1 MSHTQWEY
9 KIVDH
14 SNSTSMGY
22 SNPET
27 EEFKRANIDKNW
39 KLEMMN
45 IEINK
50 LAVKFLKIVSSILLL
65 IMISSNNLFTKSYSE
80 GDAVIPTVSDFTLY
94 TAKITVPAGSNGP
107 PNSTYW
113 LTAEEKST
121 ELANTYSDTVAS
133 PPSMTAIHEFVVPKS
148 MPKILPILFL

>member
-1 MSHTQWEY
+1 MTNRKWEY

-27 EEFKRANIDKNW
+27 DDFKESNKDKNW

-50 LAVKFLKIVSSILLL
+50 LGNEGWEMVGINE
-65 IMISSNNLFTKSYSE
+65 SNEIYFKRE
-80 GDAVIPTVSDFTLY
+80 
-94 TAKITVPAGSNGP
+94 IT
-107 PNSTYW
+107 
-113 LTAEEKST
+113 
-121 ELANTYSDTVAS
+121 
-133 PPSMTAIHEFVVPKS
+133 
-148 MPKILPILFL
+148 

>member
-1 MSHTQWEY
+1 MSNTKWEY

-27 EEFKRANIDKNW
+27 ELFKEKHKDKDW

-50 LAVKFLKIVSSILLL
+50 LGKDGWEMVGI
-65 IMISSNNLFTKSYSE
+65 N
-80 GDAVIPTVSDFTLY
+80 
-94 TAKITVPAGSNGP
+94 GSNEI
-107 PNSTYW
+107 YF
-113 LTAEEKST
+113 KRKM
-121 ELANTYSDTVAS
+121 DV
-133 PPSMTAIHEFVVPKS
+133 
-148 MPKILPILFL
+148 

>member
-1 MSHTQWEY
+1 MSETKWEY

-27 EEFKRANIDKNW
+27 EEFKEKHKDKDW

-50 LAVKFLKIVSSILLL
+50 LTREKKRYRIDAMVLKYI
-65 IMISSNNLFTKSYSE
+65 K
-80 GDAVIPTVSDFTLY
+80 
-94 TAKITVPAGSNGP
+94 
-107 PNSTYW
+107 
-113 LTAEEKST
+113 
-121 ELANTYSDTVAS
+121 
-133 PPSMTAIHEFVVPKS
+133 
-148 MPKILPILFL
+148 